1 MAKMR
6 EFMQGGNQEGHLV
19 QTAIDRDP
27 VSLLSPN
34 WRSVI
39 SKLTASLFGNDE
51 PKRLLVQ

>member
-6 EFMQGGNQEGHLV
+6 EFMQGGYQEGHLV

-27 VSLLSPN
+27 VSLLAPN

-39 SKLTASLFGNDE
+39 SKLAAPLFGNDE

>member
-1 MAKMR
+1 MTKMR
-6 EFMQGGNQEGHLV
+6 EFMQGGYQEGHLV

-27 VSLLSPN
+27 VSLLAPN
-34 WRSVI
+34 WRSII